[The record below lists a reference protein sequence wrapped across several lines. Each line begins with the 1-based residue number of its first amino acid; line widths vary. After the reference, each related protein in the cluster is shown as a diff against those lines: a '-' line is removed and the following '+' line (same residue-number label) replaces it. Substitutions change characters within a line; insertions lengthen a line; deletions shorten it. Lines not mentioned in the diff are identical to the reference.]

1 MQMPVWSSLQ
11 KNNMPIRTRLTIL
24 YGTILTV
31 MLSVFGA
38 AVFAIVSVT
47 LPRTVDTVLRETANA
62 ILEQSSGPIDTLVIR
77 DFPSLDSLTDVGV
90 AVQVI
95 NLEGKVVN
103 SNLKGSFSGY
113 LDPASVQ
120 SALSVPNGPYR
131 EYQTTVR
138 LRGTRPLRVFT
149 YPILG
154 LQSEQVFG
162 YIQLGRQI
170 DDLESAIQSLL
181 FSLLIVGIVGVVLS
195 AAAGAAMAQRVLGP
209 VDEITRAALEIS
221 RADDLN
227 RRVPVTSNDEVGR
240 MGMAF
245 NEMLE
250 RLQSLFRVQ
259 QRLVADV
266 SHELRTPLTVV
277 RGNAEL
283 MYAMGCADIE
293 SIQAIVKESER
304 MTRMVSNLLLLSQA
318 DSGQLPMKVKPLDL
332 GSILEDIERSANIM
346 SAGRHEIRINVCG
359 DLIVRGDED
368 RMKQVLLN
376 LVDNAIKHTPADG
389 RITISADC
397 LMGPDKNHQQIKLSV
412 SDTGPG
418 IPAPD
423 LPHVFDR
430 FYRVD
435 KSRSRELG
443 GAGLGLAI
451 VRSIVEAHG
460 GHIDVES
467 VLGEGT
473 TFNVWLP
480 AYEPNVV

>member
-1 MQMPVWSSLQ
+1 
-11 KNNMPIRTRLTIL
+11 MPIRTRLTIL
-24 YGTILTV
+24 YGTILTA
-31 MLSVFGA
+31 MLTLFGA
-38 AVFAIVSVT
+38 AVVAVVAVA
-47 LPRTVDTVLRETANA
+47 LPRTVDDVLRETAKA
-62 ILEQSSGPIDTLVIR
+62 ILEQSTGPIDTFTIR
-77 DFPSLDSLTDVGV
+77 DFPNLDSLSDVGV
-90 AVQVI
+90 AVQII
-95 NLEGKVVN
+95 NREGVAVN
-103 SNLKGSFSGY
+103 TNLKGNLIGF
-113 LDPASVQ
+113 LDSDSLKKSLA
-120 SALSVPNGPYR
+120 ALNGPYV

-138 LRGTRPLRVFT
+138 QRGMRPMRVLT
-149 YPILG
+149 YPIVG
-154 LQSEQVFG
+154 LESDQVFG
-162 YIQLGRQI
+162 FIQLARQI
-170 DDLESAIQSLL
+170 DDLEGAIQTLI
-181 FSLLIVGIVGVVLS
+181 FSMLIIGIVGVVLS
-195 AAAGAAMAQRVLGP
+195 AVAGAAITQRVLGP
-209 VDEITRAALEIS
+209 VDQITRTALEIS

-227 RRVPVTSNDEVGR
+227 RRVPVTGNDEVGR

-250 RLQSLFRVQ
+250 RLTSLFRVQ

-266 SHELRTPLTVV
+266 SHELRTPLTVI

-283 MYAMGCADIE
+283 MYAMGCVDIE
-293 SIQAIVKESER
+293 SVEAIVKESER

-318 DSGQLPMKVKPLDL
+318 DSGQLPMKVKSLDM
-332 GSILEDIERSANIM
+332 GAILEDIERSANIM

-359 DLIVRGDED
+359 DLVVRGDED

-376 LVDNAIKHTPADG
+376 LVDNAIKHTPNDG
-389 RITISADC
+389 RITIAADC
-397 LMGPDKNHQQIKLSV
+397 VMGPDKNQQQVKLSV
-412 SDTGPG
+412 SDSGPG
-418 IPAPD
+418 IPAAD
-423 LPHVFDR
+423 LPYVFDR

-480 AYEPNVV
+480 AYEPNLV